1 MRKNFRTNAGD
12 VASNFLHCG
21 DSVRSVLDSRHTGK
35 VLSIHWGTAKVR
47 WDDYG
52 WISEELVAD
61 LIKEPTALDRY
72 WAESATE
79 SLLENYRT
87 GNFKTIKAG
96 S

>member
-52 WISEELVAD
+52 WISEEQVGD
-61 LIKEPTALDRY
+61 LLTVDSPRYDYKLKRLDV
-72 WAESATE
+72 
-79 SLLENYRT
+79 
-87 GNFKTIKAG
+87 
-96 S
+96 